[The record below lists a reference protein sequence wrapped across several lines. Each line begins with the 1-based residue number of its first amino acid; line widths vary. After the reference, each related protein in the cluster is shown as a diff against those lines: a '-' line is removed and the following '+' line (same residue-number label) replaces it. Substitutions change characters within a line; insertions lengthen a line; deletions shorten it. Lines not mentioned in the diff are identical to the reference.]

1 VLNGANENMTRPV
14 TVAFIAINVMVFVLT
29 HDMTLIGG
37 ASLQQDSLV
46 QWATYAFPVAEL
58 GEWWRI
64 ATGAFLHADIR
75 HLLLNMIMFFLLG
88 RRLERQ
94 TGPAVFVAVCTIS
107 MIWGSA
113 GALLSTPNTAV
124 VGASGVVYGVM
135 ASVLVVERLS
145 GRDPWSEGLG
155 TLIVVNVVLSF
166 VIPGISVGGH
176 LGGLCGGLLCGWTA
190 GDQRRSRGLRV
201 WIILS
206 MVGVLGCLL
215 GGIAA
220 NTWLNPLL

>member
-1 VLNGANENMTRPV
+1 
-14 TVAFIAINVMVFVLT
+14 MVFVFT

-46 QWATYAFPVAEL
+46 QWATYGFPVAEL
-58 GEWWRI
+58 GEWWRL

-94 TGPAVFVAVCTIS
+94 IGPAVFVAICATS
-107 MIWGSA
+107 MLWGSA
-113 GALLSTPNTAV
+113 GALLAAPNTAV

-145 GRDPWSEGLG
+145 GQDPWSEGLG
-155 TLIVVNVVLSF
+155 TLIIVNVVLSF
-166 VIPGISVGGH
+166 VVPGISIGGH

-190 GDQRRSRGLRV
+190 GDQRQIRASRV
-201 WIILS
+201 WVIL
-206 MVGVLGCLL
+206 LLL
-215 GGIAA
+215 GFSGYLLGVTAA

>member
-1 VLNGANENMTRPV
+1 MTRPV

-88 RRLERQ
+88 RRLEKQ
-94 TGPAVFVAVCTIS
+94 TGPAVFVAVCLTS
-107 MIWGSA
+107 MMWGSA
-113 GALLSTPNTAV
+113 GALLSAPNTAV
-124 VGASGVVYGVM
+124 VGASGIVYGVM

-145 GRDPWSEGLG
+145 GLDPWSEGLG
-155 TLIVVNVVLSF
+155 TLIVVNVILSF

-176 LGGLCGGLLCGWTA
+176 LGGLCGGLLCGWAA
-190 GDQRRSRGLRV
+190 GDRRQTQELRAWV
-201 WIILS
+201 FLS
-206 MVGVLGCLL
+206 IFAFLGCLL
-215 GGIAA
+215 GVMTAS
-220 NTWLNPLL
+220 TWLNPLL